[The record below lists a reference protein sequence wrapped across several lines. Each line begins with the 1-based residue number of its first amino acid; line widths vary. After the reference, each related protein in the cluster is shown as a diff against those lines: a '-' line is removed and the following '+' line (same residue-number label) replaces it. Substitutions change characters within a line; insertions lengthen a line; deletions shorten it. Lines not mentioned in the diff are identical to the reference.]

1 MTGGNDML
9 IALQLVMFCTLFFL
23 LVKLA
28 VRDSGLN
35 CLYFYP
41 PDYIDRAV
49 ELGLADKDETMS
61 RGKLFMIP
69 FCLVMLVA
77 LIIIEAHWNQVT
89 DFKTAY
95 LQACLFLV
103 VMNWFDGLV
112 IDGLWVSHSK
122 IWVIPEMKGCPYAKP
137 LSLILKR
144 RSIGTIM
151 YLLLAVI
158 PAGVVVLIGKL

>member
-1 MTGGNDML
+1 
-9 IALQLVMFCTLFFL
+9 
-23 LVKLA
+23 
-28 VRDSGLN
+28 
-35 CLYFYP
+35 
-41 PDYIDRAV
+41 
-49 ELGLADKDETMS
+49 
-61 RGKLFMIP
+61 
-69 FCLVMLVA
+69 
-77 LIIIEAHWNQVT
+77 
-89 DFKTAY
+89 
-95 LQACLFLV
+95 
-103 VMNWFDGLV
+103 MNWFDGLV

>member
-1 MTGGNDML
+1 ML
-9 IALQLVMFCTLFFL
+9 IALQLVLFCTLFFL

-41 PDYIDRAV
+41 DDYINRAV
-49 ELGLADKDETMS
+49 ELGLADKDETMN
-61 RGKLFMIP
+61 RGKLFMVP
-69 FCLVMLVA
+69 FSLVMLVA
-77 LIIIEAHWNQVT
+77 LIIIEARWNRVT

-112 IDGLWVSHSK
+112 IDGLWVGHSK
-122 IWVIPEMKGCPYAKP
+122 IWVVPEMKGYPFIRP
-137 LSLILKR
+137 LSMTLKK
-144 RSIGTIM
+144 RSICTVM
-151 YLLLAVI
+151 YIILAVI
-158 PAGVVVLIGKL
+158 PAGIVVLIGKL